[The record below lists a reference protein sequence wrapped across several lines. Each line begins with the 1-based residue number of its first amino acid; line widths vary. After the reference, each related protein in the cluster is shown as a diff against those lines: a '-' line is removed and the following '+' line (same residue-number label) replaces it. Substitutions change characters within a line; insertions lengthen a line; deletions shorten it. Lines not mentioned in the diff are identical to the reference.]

1 MIIPWSP
8 RSERQPEPT
17 QVYRCRQVGAPTT
30 RSGHWRRS
38 FDPLAANR
46 WLLLFALL
54 TLMELVIAPRLQPA
68 PPLASVWQEKPLL
81 EYFLLTQSL
90 AQEMQAAG
98 ALNPRQMALGRWIAR
113 LEADQLARLKAESL
127 PIVLNPRLSLEQKR
141 SAIAAMGYNRRALEI
156 AASSRQLLAL
166 LLERRSYQ
174 RFTAWVGER
183 WEVER
188 RRHGMAAFPVEPAGF
203 APSPDLAPRTYE
215 IFATRYDA
223 GDNYTVALP
232 DMCLKFSNAGNRLCA
247 DKGYQINQ
255 GYSVFLR
262 YKKST
267 AAEVWESG
275 PWNVD
280 DNYWSSLNDPQPR
293 RMFAD
298 LPTGMPEAQAA
309 YFDGYNGGLDQFGR
323 VVTAPF
329 GIDLARQ
336 VSIDI
341 GLQPG
346 NNDWITVSFT
356 WTDGWGKGSQP
367 KAEPAQA
374 TATAAPTIAPLLTST
389 PNPDG
394 SLVHEVQPGQAPWSI
409 AIAYGI
415 TLEEL
420 YQLNRLSA
428 GAIIRPGDKLLIRPA
443 PPSPTVTLTPEPS
456 PTLPPTLTR
465 APATPTARPSATV
478 AASPTPP
485 DEPEAQSSAVDPF
498 LLIIGGVFAL
508 GVLLLLFGTA
518 FRRRS

>member
-1 MIIPWSP
+1 MNIHPSRLLRYPSAWRFGLGNLARLYLPLLVLLALMQSAGNGYIA
-8 RSERQPEPT
+8 
-17 QVYRCRQVGAPTT
+17 APTLP
-30 RSGHWRRS
+30 
-38 FDPLAANR
+38 F
-46 WLLLFALL
+46 
-54 TLMELVIAPRLQPA
+54 
-68 PPLASVWQEKPLL
+68 WQQKPILG
-81 EYFLLTQSL
+81 YFLLTQSL
-90 AQEMQAAG
+90 AEELQASG
-98 ALNPRQMALGRWIAR
+98 VLNPHQMELARWVAR
-113 LEADQLARLKAESL
+113 LEAEQLDRLEAESL
-127 PIVLNPRLSLEQKR
+127 PIVLDPRLSLEQKR
-141 SAIAAMGYNRRALEI
+141 DAIAAMGYNRRVQEI
-156 AASSRQLLAL
+156 SSASSQLLFL
-166 LLERRSYQ
+166 VMERGSFA
-174 RFTAWVGER
+174 RFSDWLRER
-183 WEVER
+183 WQVER
-188 RRHGMAAFPVEPAGF
+188 RLHGLAAFPWTPAGG
-203 APSPDLAPRTYE
+203 SPALLQAPRTYE

-223 GDNYTVALP
+223 GDKYTVALP

-247 DKGYQINQ
+247 DKGYKINQ
-255 GYSVFLR
+255 GYAVFLR

-293 RMFAD
+293 RLFAD

-341 GLQPG
+341 GLKPG

-356 WTDGWGKGSQP
+356 WTDGWGKGNQP

-374 TATAAPTIAPLLTST
+374 TGSPATAAPTIAPLLTAT

-394 SLVHEVQPGQAPWSI
+394 SVVHEVQPGQAPWSI
-409 AIAYGI
+409 AVAYGV
-415 TLEEL
+415 TLQEL
-420 YQLNRLSA
+420 YQLNQLSE

-443 PPSPTVTLTPEPS
+443 PPTPTATLTREPS
-456 PTLPPTLTR
+456 PTLPPTSI
-465 APATPTARPSATV
+465 RPSATPTPPRDPT
-478 AASPTPP
+478 ATASASPTSLPV
-485 DEPEAQSSAVDPF
+485 AQAPADDPL

-508 GVLLLLFGTA
+508 GALLLLFGTA